1 MRNLLVLILP
11 IVFMTGCGE
20 DPNLGSNSK
29 TSLSGEIN
37 EGEVVKNLDG
47 DLQFLDL
54 EEEEIPTKKIKQ
66 DPLYNN
72 FKAYV
77 TANPSLRRAEFYEY
91 GIDTSIDLVERVF
104 SRGLDIGLNRGGSLF
119 ITYAIGRDFFS
130 TTLDALIQLIRYM
143 AESLNRIDETLV
155 LKTEGNYCGIGFSS
169 TAKKTIKTESLE
181 SITDINSTNT
191 VVNIGE
197 VGFSFSNS
205 VNGNTMESNFV
216 DQGLSAFDFLK
227 YLHHHECISFEVMR
241 YSDGYEVIFCMILKK
256 DGNGGPRYTNSNVR
270 KASLNI
276 KGGNLESGVVFK
288 PNGEQCPISKVENG
302 NGMLVHYKDDGQEI
316 RRRKYV
322 NGQPL
327 LD

>member
-1 MRNLLVLILP
+1 
-11 IVFMTGCGE
+11 MTGCGE

-77 TANPSLRRAEFYEY
+77 TANPSLRRAEFYQD
-91 GIDTSIDLVERVF
+91 GTDLSDDLAQRLY
-104 SRGLDIGLNRGGSLF
+104 SRGLDIGLNRGGSLY
-119 ITYAIGRDFFS
+119 ITYARGLDYFS
-130 TTLDALIQLIRYM
+130 TTLDALRKFLHEISIVEVTYE
-143 AESLNRIDETLV
+143 ATNEVTEIE
-155 LKTEGNYCGIGFSS
+155 KTFVKTYKADGKFFGIGLSSASSFESFS
-169 TAKKTIKTESLE
+169 ESLE
-181 SITDINSTNT
+181 AKTDIFNT

-197 VGFSFSNS
+197 AGFSFTQSYTHNMD
-205 VNGNTMESNFV
+205 TIESNFI

-302 NGMLVHYKDDGQEI
+302 NGMLVHYNDDGQEI
-316 RRRKYV
+316 RRRKYF